1 MTKIYLFI
9 IFISIFLSIAS
20 YQNNPN
26 DSQFFSSQK
35 KLMSYKAKI
44 EKRKNFDIKGRKLP
58 TEKGIYIVDNYQ
70 KIKIISDFIRYEVTQ
85 KLYVVSTMGIAFNSV
100 SIEAEVNGDFIKME
114 TIRAFLENEGKEEQI
129 NYQENSP
136 KFTINGILFD
146 GDIISLRYTYICYSK
161 DLFTK
166 FIPLAISKKEP
177 KYGICKLSF
186 EAEGNIVI
194 LGTMNNN
201 LPFDGE
207 KIYYEHEC
215 PEGEFIDYVV
225 LTRYAVQ
232 LSTNYTFKEI
242 NKDNNREI
250 LIPKVGFGGNNYIL
264 DTKISPLNIDNINFK
279 IEKQN
284 ESHYIV
290 KYDKFKKE
298 KPNLNLNVN
307 FINSIDIDFK
317 FPFNESLIIDTS
329 TEKTKRKAK
338 EILVNDHTKNPD
350 YIKLGKWV
358 KNNMKY
364 DSNLNGA
371 NVRID
376 DILLNL
382 TGDYSSYTRLYNSLL
397 FSIGIKAVYVNG
409 YVIQGETRAP
419 DKINFVYHAWTMAK
433 IDGKWKALDAT
444 WGLFFDIFP
453 ISHVFL
459 NFNDFPKQ
467 SGKIIEPQIN
477 KINFIESFDRNK
489 LFKLIEKKENE
500 KITQKK
506 IEKENENKRLIIGLV
521 IVCILFI
528 ISMAINVLNCIKNK
542 KLKEKI
548 KNMEDEDNNNNLI

>member
-1 MTKIYLFI
+1 MLNTIY
-9 IFISIFLSIAS
+9 
-20 YQNNPN
+20 
-26 DSQFFSSQK
+26 
-35 KLMSYKAKI
+35 
-44 EKRKNFDIKGRKLP
+44 
-58 TEKGIYIVDNYQ
+58 
-70 KIKIISDFIRYEVTQ
+70 
-85 KLYVVSTMGIAFNSV
+85 
-100 SIEAEVNGDFIKME
+100 
-114 TIRAFLENEGKEEQI
+114 
-129 NYQENSP
+129 
-136 KFTINGILFD
+136 
-146 GDIISLRYTYICYSK
+146 
-161 DLFTK
+161 
-166 FIPLAISKKEP
+166 
-177 KYGICKLSF
+177 
-186 EAEGNIVI
+186 
-194 LGTMNNN
+194 
-201 LPFDGE
+201 
-207 KIYYEHEC
+207 
-215 PEGEFIDYVV
+215 
-225 LTRYAVQ
+225 
-232 LSTNYTFKEI
+232 
-242 NKDNNREI
+242 
-250 LIPKVGFGGNNYIL
+250 
-264 DTKISPLNIDNINFK
+264 
-279 IEKQN
+279 
-284 ESHYIV
+284 
-290 KYDKFKKE
+290 
-298 KPNLNLNVN
+298 
-307 FINSIDIDFK
+307 IDFK

-338 EILVNDHTKNPD
+338 EILVNDHTKYPD

-444 WGLFFDIFP
+444 CGLFFDIFP

-548 KNMEDEDNNNNLI
+548 KNMEDEDNNNNNLI